1 MRNLPTLLLLAF
13 TWSNLCG
20 SDHWA
25 FQPISK
31 PVIPEVRNQD
41 WPRNGIDHFI
51 LAKLEQRGIPA
62 PKPAEKTDLK
72 RRLSFDL
79 IGLPPN
85 DTASRNT
92 LQQQVEILL
101 ESPHYGER
109 WGRHWLDV
117 ARYADSN
124 GLDENAAHANAWRY
138 RDYVVQSFNKDK
150 PFNRFLT
157 EQIAGDLLPD
167 NGNPVQRHTHLIAT
181 GFLSMGPKVL
191 AEPDMMKLEMDII
204 DEQIDTLGQAFLGL
218 TLGCARC
225 HEHKF
230 DPIPMQD
237 YYALAGI
244 FKSTITMESLKR
256 IARWKENTIA
266 SPGESKLAAKHN
278 ALVDEQKKLISAY
291 REKED
296 QALLNT
302 GKFKKLP
309 KKPETHYPE
318 STRKELEKLQASLK
332 RLEESIPRLD
342 SAMGVTDGKATNL
355 PVLLRGDPELP
366 GKVQARGFLSVLKIP
381 ETRVPDEKSSG
392 RLELANWMTSPK
404 NPLTARVI
412 VNRVWH
418 WHFGKGLVAT
428 PDNFGLLG
436 DRPSHPALLDWLAAR
451 FIEDGWSIKKLHRLI
466 LDSATWQMSS
476 SAQPG
481 AVKRDPYNQFYS
493 RAPIRRIEAEA
504 LRDALLRISD
514 RLDTSLGGSTWN
526 FENRKLV
533 FNHTSEDNTSY
544 QVNRRS
550 LYLPVI
556 RNHVYD
562 LFQLFD
568 FPDPNMMKGNRSR
581 TTTAQQ
587 ALYMMNSPLVM
598 ETAKKLAVDNA
609 GVDSDKRIHRLY
621 IQVYQRPAQ
630 KEEIEAAHN
639 FMDTFTVNT
648 SPQERF
654 QALAQS
660 LICSNEF
667 IFLK

>member
-1 MRNLPTLLLLAF
+1 MRNFPILLLLALS
-13 TWSNLCG
+13 WSNLCG
-20 SDHWA
+20 SVHWA

-31 PVIPEVRNQD
+31 PVIPEVANQD
-41 WPRNGIDHFI
+41 WPRNSIDHFI
-51 LAKLEQRGIPA
+51 LAKLEQQGIPA
-62 PKPAEKTDLK
+62 PRPAKEAVLK
-72 RRLSFDL
+72 RRIAFDL
-79 IGLPPN
+79 VGLPPDN
-85 DTASRNT
+85 TALKNT
-92 LQQQVEILL
+92 LHQQVEALL
-101 ESPHYGER
+101 ASPHYGER

-138 RDYVVQSFNKDK
+138 RDYVVQSFNEDK

-167 NGNPVQRHTHLIAT
+167 NGNPIQRRTHLIAT

-191 AEPDMMKLEMDII
+191 AEPDMEKLEMDII

-230 DPIPMQD
+230 DPVPMKD

-256 IARWKENTIA
+256 MARWKENTIA
-266 SPGESKLAAKHN
+266 SPGETKLAAKHN
-278 ALVDEQKKLISAY
+278 ALVDAQNKLITAF
-291 REKED
+291 REKEN
-296 QALLNT
+296 QVLLNT
-302 GKFKKLP
+302 GKLKKLP
-309 KKPETHYPE
+309 KKPEAHYPE
-318 STRKELEKLQASLK
+318 PTRKKLEKLLADLK
-332 RLEESIPRLD
+332 TLEESKPKLD
-342 SAMGVTDGKATNL
+342 SAMGVVDGKITNL
-355 PVLLRGDPELP
+355 PILLRGDTEMR
-366 GKVQARGFLSVLKIP
+366 GEVQPRGFLSVLKIP
-381 ETRVPDEKSSG
+381 DARLPGEKSSG
-392 RLELANWMTSPK
+392 RLELANWMTSPN

-418 WHFGKGLVAT
+418 WHFGRGLVET

-436 DRPSHPALLDWLAAR
+436 QKPSHPALLDWLTTK
-451 FIEDGWSIKKLHRLI
+451 FIEDQWSIKKLHRLI

-476 SAQPG
+476 SAQPD
-481 AVKRDPYNQFYS
+481 AVKRDPHNQFHS
-493 RAPIRRIEAEA
+493 RAPIRRIEAEV

-514 RLDTSLGGSTWN
+514 QLDTSVGGSTWK

-533 FNHTSEDNTSY
+533 FNHTSEDKTNY

-598 ETAKKLAVDNA
+598 ETAKKLAIDNA
-609 GVDSDKRIHRLY
+609 DGDPETRIHRLY
-621 IQVYQRPAQ
+621 NQIYQRPAQ
-630 KEEIEAAHN
+630 KGEIEAIRN
-639 FMDTFTVNT
+639 FIDTFTADA

-660 LICSNEF
+660 LICANEF

>member
-1 MRNLPTLLLLAF
+1 MRNLPILLLLAF

-62 PKPAEKTDLK
+62 PKPAEGAVLK

-79 IGLPPN
+79 LGLPPD
-85 DTASRNT
+85 DTATRNT
-92 LQQQVEILL
+92 LHQQVETLL
-101 ESPHYGER
+101 ASPHYGEH
-109 WGRHWLDV
+109 WGRHWMDV

-138 RDYVVQSFNKDK
+138 RDYVVQSFNEDK

-167 NGNPVQRHTHLIAT
+167 KGNLDLRNKHLIAT

-191 AEPDMMKLEMDII
+191 AEPDMVKLEMDII

-230 DPIPMQD
+230 DPVPMQD

-256 IARWKENTIA
+256 MARWKENIIA
-266 SPGESKLAAKHN
+266 SPGESKLAAKHDVLIE
-278 ALVDEQKKLISAY
+278 AQKNLITAF
-291 REKED
+291 RGKED

-302 GKFKKLP
+302 GKFNKLP

-318 STRKELEKLQASLK
+318 STRRELKKLQASLK
-332 RLEESIPRLD
+332 KLEESTPRLD
-342 SAMGVTDGKATNL
+342 SAMGVADGKVTNL
-355 PVLLRGDPELP
+355 PVLLRGDPELA
-366 GKVQARGFLSVLKIP
+366 GKVQSRGFLSALKIP
-381 ETRVPDEKSSG
+381 ETRVPGENSSG

-418 WHFGKGLVAT
+418 WHFGKGLVST

-436 DRPSHPALLDWLAAR
+436 DRPSHPALLDWLAAK
-451 FIEDGWSIKKLHRLI
+451 FIEDGWSIKKLHQLI

-476 SAQPG
+476 SAQPE
-481 AVKRDPYNQFYS
+481 AVKRDPHNQFYS

-544 QVNRRS
+544 KVNRRS
-550 LYLPVI
+550 IYLPVI

-587 ALYMMNSPLVM
+587 ALYMLNSPLVM

-609 GVDSDKRIHRLY
+609 EGDSNKRIHRLY

-630 KEEIEAAHN
+630 KKEIEAARN
-639 FMDTFTVNT
+639 FMNTFLANAN
-648 SPQERF
+648 PQERF

-660 LICSNEF
+660 LICANEF

>member
-1 MRNLPTLLLLAF
+1 MRNLSKLLLLAF

-31 PVIPEVRNQD
+31 PVIPKVSNQD
-41 WPRNGIDHFI
+41 WPRNAIDHFI
-51 LAKLEQRGIPA
+51 LAKLEQQGIPA
-62 PKPAEKTDLK
+62 PKPADKADLK

-85 DTASRNT
+85 DTATRNT

-101 ESPHYGER
+101 ASPHYGER

-191 AEPDMMKLEMDII
+191 AEPDMVKLEMDII
-204 DEQIDTLGQAFLGL
+204 DEQIDTIGQAFLGL

-278 ALVDEQKKLISAY
+278 ALVDEQKKLITAF
-291 REKED
+291 RKKKD
-296 QALLNT
+296 QELLNT

-355 PVLLRGDPELP
+355 PILLRGDPELP

-381 ETRVPDEKSSG
+381 EAKVPGEKSSG

-476 SAQPG
+476 SAQSG
-481 AVKRDPYNQFYS
+481 AVKRDPHNQFYS

-609 GVDSDKRIHRLY
+609 GGDSDKRIRRLY

-639 FMDTFTVNT
+639 FMDTFTVHT

>member
-1 MRNLPTLLLLAF
+1 MGGNLGAT
-13 TWSNLCG
+13 
-20 SDHWA
+20 DHWA
-25 FQPISK
+25 FQPIAK
-31 PVIPEVRNQD
+31 PEIPVVRDHD
-41 WPRNGIDHFI
+41 WPRNAIDHFI
-51 LAKLEQRGIPA
+51 LAKLEQLKIP
-62 PKPAEKTDLK
+62 PPQPAGKAVLK
-72 RRLSFDL
+72 RRLAFDL
-79 IGLPPN
+79 VGLPPG
-85 DTASRNT
+85 DTTQGKT
-92 LQQQVEILL
+92 LQQQVETLL
-101 ESPHYGER
+101 ASPHYGER

-138 RDYVVQSFNKDK
+138 RDYVVQSFNNDK

-191 AEPDMMKLEMDII
+191 AEPDMVKLEMDII

-225 HEHKF
+225 HAHKF
-230 DPIPMQD
+230 DPVPMQD

-256 IARWKENTIA
+256 MARWRENIIA
-266 SPGESKLAAKHN
+266 SPGESKLKAKHD
-278 ALVDEQKKLISAY
+278 ALIKTQKDLITAF

-296 QALLNT
+296 QALLST

-309 KKPETHYPE
+309 KKTETHYPE
-318 STRKELEKLQASLK
+318 STQKELEKLLASLK

-342 SAMGVTDGKATNL
+342 SAMGVTDGKATDL
-355 PVLLRGDPELP
+355 RVLLRGDPEIP

-381 ETRVPDEKSSG
+381 EAKVPGENSSG

-418 WHFGKGLVAT
+418 WHFGKGLVTT

-436 DRPSHPALLDWLAAR
+436 DRPSHPALLDWLAAK
-451 FIEDGWSIKKLHRLI
+451 FIEDDWSFKKLHRLI

-476 SAQPG
+476 SAQPE
-481 AVKRDPYNQFYS
+481 AVKRDPHNHFYS

-504 LRDALLRISD
+504 LRDALLRISN

-609 GVDSDKRIHRLY
+609 GGDFDKRIRRLY

-639 FMDTFTVNT
+639 FMNTFTVHT
-648 SPQERF
+648 SQQERF
-654 QALAQS
+654 QSLAQS

>member
-1 MRNLPTLLLLAF
+1 MRKFPTVLLLACMGV
-13 TWSNLCG
+13 NLG
-20 SDHWA
+20 GTDHWA
-25 FQPISK
+25 FQPLAK
-31 PVIPEVRNQD
+31 PEIPVVRDHD
-41 WPRNGIDHFI
+41 WPRNAIDHFI
-51 LAKLEQRGIPA
+51 LAKLEQLKIP
-62 PKPAEKTDLK
+62 PPQPAGEAVLK
-72 RRLSFDL
+72 RRLAFDL
-79 IGLPPN
+79 VGLPPG
-85 DTASRNT
+85 DTTPGKT
-92 LQQQVEILL
+92 LQQQVETLL
-101 ESPHYGER
+101 ASPHYGER

-138 RDYVVQSFNKDK
+138 RDYVVQSFNEDK

-167 NGNPVQRHTHLIAT
+167 NGNPDLRNNHLIAT

-191 AEPDMMKLEMDII
+191 AEPDMVKLEMDII

-230 DPIPMQD
+230 DPVPMED
-237 YYALAGI
+237 YYSLAGI
-244 FKSTITMESLKR
+244 FKSTMTMESLKR
-256 IARWKENTIA
+256 PTRWKENNIA
-266 SPGESKLAAKHN
+266 SPGETRLAEKHD
-278 ALVDEQKKLISAY
+278 ALVEAQKNLITAF
-291 REKED
+291 REKSD

-309 KKPETHYPE
+309 KKPGAHYPE
-318 STRKELEKLQASLK
+318 PTRRELEKLQASLK
-332 RLEESIPRLD
+332 RLEESTPRLD
-342 SAMGVTDGKATNL
+342 SAMGVAEGRVTNL
-355 PVLLRGDPELP
+355 PVLLRGDPEVP
-366 GKVQARGFLSVLKIP
+366 GKVQARGFLSALKIP
-381 ETRVPDEKSSG
+381 DVEVPGEKTSG
-392 RLELANWMTSPK
+392 RMELTRWMTSPK

-418 WHFGKGLVAT
+418 WHFGRGLVAT

-436 DRPSHPALLDWLAAR
+436 EKPSHPALLDWLTAK

-476 SAQPG
+476 SIQPD
-481 AVKRDPYNQFYS
+481 ALKKDPQNQFYS
-493 RAPIRRIEAEA
+493 RAPIRRIQAEV
-504 LRDALLRISD
+504 LRDTLLHIGG

-533 FNHTSEDNTSY
+533 FNHTSEDKTSY
-544 QVNRRS
+544 QTNRRS

-587 ALYMMNSPLVM
+587 ALYLMNSPLVM
-598 ETAKKLAVDNA
+598 ESAKKIAAQVLGDESWIQKVY
-609 GVDSDKRIHRLY
+609 R
-621 IQVYQRPAQ
+621 QVYQRPPRQ
-630 KEEIEAAHN
+630 QEIETARQ
-639 FMDTFTVNT
+639 FMDTT
-648 SPQERF
+648 SGSSEQERI
-654 QALAQS
+654 QALVQS
-660 LICSNEF
+660 LICANEF

>member
-1 MRNLPTLLLLAF
+1 MRNIPIRILLTLS
-13 TWSNLCG
+13 WINLYG

-25 FQPISK
+25 FQPITK
-31 PVIPEVRNQD
+31 PTLPLVRNKD
-41 WPRNGIDHFI
+41 WPMNGIDHFI
-51 LAKLEQRGIPA
+51 LAKLEKRGIPA
-62 PKPAEKTDLK
+62 PKPAEESVLQ

-79 IGLPPN
+79 TGLPPRGA
-85 DTASRNT
+85 TKETS
-92 LQQQVEILL
+92 LLQQVEVLL
-101 ESPHYGER
+101 ASPHYGER

-138 RDYVVQSFNKDK
+138 RDYVVQSFNEDK
-150 PFNRFLT
+150 PFNQFLT

-167 NGNPVQRHTHLIAT
+167 NGNLDLRNKNLIAT

-191 AEPDMMKLEMDII
+191 AEPDMVKLEMDII

-230 DPIPMQD
+230 DPVTLED

-244 FKSTITMESLKR
+244 FKSTTTMESLKR
-256 IARWKENTIA
+256 PTRWKENSIA
-266 SPGESKLAAKHN
+266 SPGETKLAEKHN
-278 ALVDEQKKLISAY
+278 TLVEAQNNLITAF
-291 REKED
+291 REKEN
-296 QALLNT
+296 QVLLNS

-309 KKPETHYPE
+309 KKPNLHYPE
-318 STRKELEKLQASLK
+318 TIRKKLEKLQVDLK
-332 RLEESIPRLD
+332 TLEESKPKLD
-342 SAMGVTDGKATNL
+342 SAMGVSDGKVTNL
-355 PVLLRGDPELP
+355 PVLHRGEPDLA
-366 GKVQARGFLSVLKIP
+366 GNVQARGFLSVLNIP
-381 ETRVPDEKSSG
+381 NAKVPDENSSG
-392 RLELANWMTSPK
+392 RLELANWMASPK

-418 WHFGKGLVAT
+418 WHFGKGLVPT

-436 DRPSHPALLDWLAAR
+436 DSPSHPELLDWLAAK
-451 FIEDGWSIKKLHRLI
+451 FIEGGWSIKKLHRLI

-476 SAQPG
+476 SAQSET
-481 AVKRDPYNQFYS
+481 VKRDPHNKFYS

-504 LRDALLRISD
+504 IRDTLLLISGRI
-514 RLDTSLGGSTWN
+514 DTSLGGSTWD

-533 FNHTSEDNTSY
+533 FNHTSKDSTSY
-544 QVNRRS
+544 NINRRS

-568 FPDPNMMKGNRSR
+568 FPDPNIMKGNRSR
-581 TTTAQQ
+581 TTTSQQ
-587 ALYMMNSPLVM
+587 ALYLMNSSLVI
-598 ETAKKLAVDNA
+598 ETARKLAVDNA
-609 GVDSDKRIHRLY
+609 GNVSTKGIDRLY
-621 IQVYQRPAQ
+621 NQIFQRSA
-630 KEEIEAAHN
+630 KEKEMEVGRSFMEA
-639 FMDTFTVNT
+639 FTVNA

-654 QALAQS
+654 QALAQC